1 MKFLQRINQNPIL
14 VFILLLKDIY
24 EIIKNIL
31 QSPHTTSIM
40 QHIDFFDI
48 GIKVFLCI
56 YIYSILK
63 KYKRIKELMQVSH
76 IVQLYNAYR
85 SHTDSIQ
92 ATPNTIQG
100 IMKQYQLQEK
110 EAVKKQIAKKYPHK
124 TSIEIEQLVEEYY
137 NG

>member
-100 IMKQYQLQEK
+100 IMKQY
-110 EAVKKQIAKKYPHK
+110 H
-124 TSIEIEQLVEEYY
+124 
-137 NG
+137 